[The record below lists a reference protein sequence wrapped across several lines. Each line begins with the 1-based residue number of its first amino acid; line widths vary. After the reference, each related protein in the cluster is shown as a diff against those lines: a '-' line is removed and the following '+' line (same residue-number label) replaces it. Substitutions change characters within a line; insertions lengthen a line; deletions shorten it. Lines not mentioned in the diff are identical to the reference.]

1 MCDYC
6 LSVIRLVI
14 LAVYI
19 CVRACMRVGGGVC
32 VWIFLRL
39 FVERERVCVYVCVVW
54 CVCYVCVVCVLCVR
68 ARACFLCERHRDRE
82 SVYAC
87 AHAIDMLTDNSI
99 ICGVV

>member
-19 CVRACMRVGGGVC
+19 CVRACMRVGGGGGVDVFVFVRRECVC
-32 VWIFLRL
+32 
-39 FVERERVCVYVCVVW
+39 VCVYVCVVW